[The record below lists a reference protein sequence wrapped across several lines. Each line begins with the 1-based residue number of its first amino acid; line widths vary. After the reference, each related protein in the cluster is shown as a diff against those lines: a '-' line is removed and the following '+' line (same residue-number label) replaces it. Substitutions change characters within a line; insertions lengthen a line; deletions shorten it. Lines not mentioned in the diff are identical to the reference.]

1 MDNRATALKHLFL
14 DIAKDLD
21 PEMAQQALTPEG
33 EKAVDAIADS
43 VVKAFDILMQKP
55 SA

>member
-1 MDNRATALKHLFL
+1 MDNRAAALKQLFL
-14 DIAKDLD
+14 EIAKDLD

-33 EKAVDAIADS
+33 EKAVDAIVDG
-43 VVKAFDILMQKP
+43 VVKGFDILMQKP